1 MLITREADYAIRL
14 IRGLTDG
21 EIHPVK
27 SLCETEEIPWKFAY
41 KILKK
46 LKDAGIVESLSGVH
60 GGCRLRKDLNDV
72 TLLDLL
78 TAVEGRQYI
87 NDCMK
92 PGYEC
97 AWERRNN
104 RKCEVCRQLAGIQ
117 KRFDR
122 ELEGYTLMQLIEGGG
137 AETQV

>member
-14 IRGLTDG
+14 LRGLTDG

-46 LKDAGIVESLSGVH
+46 IKDAGMVESLSGVH
-60 GGCRLRKDLNDV
+60 GGCRLKKNLNEV

-78 TAVEGRQYI
+78 AAIEGRQYI
-87 NDCMK
+87 NSCLK

-97 AWERRNN
+97 EWEKRDDRH
-104 RKCEVCRQLAGIQ
+104 CEVCRQLAGIQ
-117 KRFDR
+117 KKLDS
-122 ELEGYTLMQLIEGGG
+122 ELAAYTLMQLIRGET
-137 AETQV
+137 AEM

>member
-46 LKDAGIVESLSGVH
+46 LKDAGMVESLSGVR
-60 GGCRLRKDLNDV
+60 GGCRLKKDLNDV

-78 TAVEGRQYI
+78 TATEGRQYV
-87 NDCMK
+87 NNCLK

-97 AWERRNN
+97 TWEQKKG
-104 RKCEVCRQLAGIQ
+104 RKCTVCGQLAEIQ
-117 KRFDR
+117 KKMDR
-122 ELEGYTLMQLIEGGG
+122 ELEAYTLMQMIGGDS
-137 AETQV
+137 AER

>member
-1 MLITREADYAIRL
+1 MLITREADYAIRML
-14 IRGLTDG
+14 RGLTDG

-46 LKDAGIVESLSGVH
+46 LKDAGLVESLSGVH
-60 GGCRLRKDLNDV
+60 GGCRLKADLNKV

-78 TAVEGRQYI
+78 NAVEGRQYL
-87 NDCMK
+87 NDCLR

-97 AWERRNN
+97 SWEQRNS
-104 RKCEVCRQLAGIQ
+104 RQCSVCRELAKIQNHLDKELAG
-117 KRFDR
+117 
-122 ELEGYTLMQLIEGGG
+122 YTIRQLIEGSEVSEG
-137 AETQV
+137 